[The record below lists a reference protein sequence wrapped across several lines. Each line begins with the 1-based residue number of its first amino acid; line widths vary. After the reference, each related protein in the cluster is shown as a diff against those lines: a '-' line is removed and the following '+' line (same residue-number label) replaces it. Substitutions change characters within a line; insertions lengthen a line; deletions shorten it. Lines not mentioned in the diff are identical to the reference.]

1 MNRQPKSFTRLTE
14 TNGKSPYSP
23 FQDPGSINTEEE
35 KWNLGLLVG
44 AIIRRRGLLMVQVA
58 LGTTLLAGGLLFL
71 MAKLTNPQY
80 AGHFQLLVEPVTAE
94 EQLARSSTTRAQGL
108 DIDVQRIN
116 IELSSLD
123 YESQIRI
130 LQSPTL
136 LYPVI
141 REVRQLYPDTSY
153 ETLVKNLNIAR
164 ITTLSSD
171 KKEQG
176 TKLIEVRYQ
185 DNNPEKVKFILNRL
199 SQAYLKYSL
208 KERQSQNQR
217 GLQFINSQLP
227 LMRQRVDSLQQQ
239 IQTLS
244 QRYNIA
250 DPEQEGKQLIETI
263 GKLDQAKAENQIQV
277 AEAEAKRDSLVRQLH
292 NANLQ
297 SVLGNTTYYQ
307 DLLNQYQQIEGLIAL
322 ESARLQPENPIMQ
335 DLLQKRRNLQSLL
348 NQEANLVIKMATD
361 SIAIA
366 QSRSQAINQA
376 QVEVNQKIRQ
386 LSAITR
392 QYKNLH
398 SQLALATDSFN
409 KFASR
414 REALQIDAAQQEI
427 PWELTIPPRLEL
439 DESGQA
445 IKVNNISK
453 VRFLASIA
461 VLAVLLGVG
470 VGFLI
475 EIIQD
480 LLYTKEEVKQAIRLP
495 LLGAIPHNHSQ
506 LPVLSAQMTQAF
518 QSLSKNLRL
527 LSKTYSPIRSLI
539 ITSPEVG
546 DGKSTIALHLAMT
559 AAAMGQ
565 RVLLV
570 DADLRH
576 PKIHE
581 LLGLS
586 NHQGLSY
593 LLENSQDI
601 QSVLQS
607 SSAGANLMVL
617 TAGDSSLDPAK
628 LFTSSGVEALFQTL
642 QAMFDLLIVD
652 TPPLLGLAD
661 TGLVAAH
668 CDSLAVV
675 VRLGKTSRPSVLAAL
690 EELKFSSISVLGVIA
705 NDGRETLSLPQSYY
719 GVVHK
724 PKIKNRREEL

>member
-1 MNRQPKSFTRLTE
+1 MNRQPKSIPILTE

-23 FQDPGSINTEEE
+23 FQNPGSINTEED
-35 KWNLGLLVG
+35 KSNLGLLVG

-71 MAKLTNPQY
+71 MAKSTNPQY
-80 AGHFQLLVEPVTAE
+80 AGQFQLLVEPVTAE
-94 EQLARSSTTRAQGL
+94 EQLARSSTRAQGL
-108 DIDVQRIN
+108 DIDVQKIN
-116 IELSSLD
+116 IEQSSLD

-130 LQSPTL
+130 LQSPAL
-136 LYPVI
+136 LYPVV
-141 REVRQLYPDTSY
+141 REVRQRYPDTSY

-164 ITTLSSD
+164 ITTLSLD

-185 DNNPEKVKFILNRL
+185 DTNPDKVKFILDRL
-199 SQAYLKYSL
+199 SQTYLNYSL
-208 KERQSQNQR
+208 KERQSSIR
-217 GLQFINSQLP
+217 LGLQFIDSQLTP
-227 LMRQRVDSLQQQ
+227 LRQRVDSLQQQ
-239 IQTLS
+239 IQALS

-250 DPEQEGKQLIETI
+250 DPEQQGKQLIATT
-263 GKLDQAKAENQIQV
+263 GKLNEAEAENQAQIAQAKA
-277 AEAEAKRDSLVRQLH
+277 KRDTLLRQLH
-292 NANLQ
+292 SANFQ
-297 SVLGNTTYYQ
+297 SILGDTSYYQ
-307 DLLNQYQQIEGLIAL
+307 ALLNQYQQIQGLIAL
-322 ESARLQPENPIMQ
+322 QSARLKPENPTMQ
-335 DLLQKRRNLQSLL
+335 DLLQKRRNLQSVL
-348 NQEANLVIKMATD
+348 NQEANLVIKTATD
-361 SIAIA
+361 SVTVA
-366 QSRSQAINQA
+366 QARHQAINQA
-376 QVEVNQKIRQ
+376 QAEVNHKIGQ
-386 LSAITR
+386 LSAIAR
-392 QYKNLH
+392 QYKDL
-398 SQLALATDSFN
+398 QGKLALATDSFN

-453 VRFLASIA
+453 VRFLALIA

-470 VGFLI
+470 VGFLV
-475 EIIQD
+475 ETIQD
-480 LLYTKEEVKQAIRLP
+480 LLHTKEEVKRAIGLP

-506 LPVLSAQMTQAF
+506 LPVLSAPMTQAF
-518 QSLSKNLRL
+518 RSLSKNLRL
-527 LSKTYSPIRSLI
+527 LSKTYSPIRSLM

-586 NHQGLSY
+586 NQQGLSH

-601 QSVLQS
+601 QSLLQS
-607 SSAGANLMVL
+607 SSASANLMVL
-617 TAGDSSLDPAK
+617 TAGEPSLEPLE
-628 LFTSSGVEALFQTL
+628 LFTTNRVEALFQKL

-668 CDSLAVV
+668 CDSLALV

-690 EELKFSSISVLGVIA
+690 EELKFSSISVLGVIT
-705 NDGRETLSLPQSYY
+705 NDGRETLSLPHNYY
-719 GVVHK
+719 GVPHK
-724 PKIKNRREEL
+724 RKIKNR

>member
-1 MNRQPKSFTRLTE
+1 MNRQPNSFPRLTE

-23 FQDPGSINTEEE
+23 FQNPASTSTEEE
-35 KWNLGLLVG
+35 KWDLAWLG

-58 LGTTLLAGGLLFL
+58 LGTTLLGGGLLFL
-71 MAKLTNPQY
+71 MTKSTSPRY
-80 AGHFQLLVEPVTAE
+80 AGQFQLLVEPVTAE
-94 EQLARSSTTRAQGL
+94 EQLARSSTRAQGS
-108 DIDVQRIN
+108 DVDVQRIN
-116 IELSSLD
+116 IEQSSLD

-136 LYPVI
+136 LYPVVS
-141 REVRQLYPDTSY
+141 EVRQRYPDTSY

-164 ITTLSSD
+164 ITTLSLD

-176 TKLIEVRYQ
+176 TKLIEVRYE
-185 DNNPEKVKFILNRL
+185 DNNPEKVKFILDRL
-199 SQAYLKYSL
+199 SQTYLKYSL
-208 KERQSQNQR
+208 QERQSKIQR
-217 GLQFINSQLP
+217 GLQFIDSQLP
-227 LMRQRVDSLQQQ
+227 PLRQRVDSLQQQ
-239 IQTLS
+239 IQALS

-250 DPEQEGKQLIETI
+250 DPEQQGKQLIATT
-263 GKLDQAKAENQIQV
+263 GKLNEAEAENQTQV
-277 AEAEAKRDSLVRQLH
+277 AEAEAKRNSLVRQLN

-297 SVLGNTTYYQ
+297 SVLANTTYYQ
-307 DLLNQYQQIEGLIAL
+307 ALLNQYQQLEGLIAV
-322 ESARLQPENPIMQ
+322 ESARLQPENPTMQ
-335 DLLQKRRNLQSLL
+335 DLLQKRRNLKSLL
-348 NQEANLVIKMATD
+348 NQEANLVIKTTTD
-361 SIAIA
+361 SITVA
-366 QSRSQAINQA
+366 QARRQAINQA
-376 QVEVNQKIRQ
+376 QAQVNQKIQQ
-386 LSAITR
+386 LSAIAR
-392 QYKNLH
+392 QYKDLQ
-398 SQLALATDSFN
+398 SKLALASDSFN

-445 IKVNNISK
+445 IQVNNISK
-453 VRFLASIA
+453 VRFLALIA

-475 EIIQD
+475 ETMQD
-480 LLYTKEEVKQAIRLP
+480 LLHTKEEVKQAIKLP

-506 LPVLSAQMTQAF
+506 LPVLSDPVTQAF

-527 LSKTYSPIRSLI
+527 LSKTYSPIRSLM

-546 DGKSTIALHLAMT
+546 DGKSTIAVHLAMT

-586 NHQGLSY
+586 NHQGLSH

-607 SSAGANLMVL
+607 SSASANLMVL
-617 TAGDSSLDPAK
+617 TAGEPSLDPVE
-628 LFTSSGVEALFQTL
+628 LFTNNRVEVLFQKL

-652 TPPLLGLAD
+652 TPPLLGSAD

-675 VRLGKTSRPSVLAAL
+675 VRLGKTSRQSVLAAL
-690 EELKFSSISVLGVIA
+690 EELKFSSISVLGVIT
-705 NDGRETLSLPQSYY
+705 NDGRETLSLPQGYY
-719 GVVHK
+719 GVTDK
-724 PKIKNRREEL
+724 PKIKKR